1 MIGENMMYKSIILV
15 IILSLITCTAVS
27 GDESMGGMIKIK
39 INDVAFDVK
48 LENNS
53 ATQEL
58 VKELEKGNITVNA
71 TEYGAL
77 RKLVI
82 WVYHFRQLMKISI
95 LLLEI

>member
-1 MIGENMMYKSIILV
+1 MIGVNMMYKSFILV

-27 GDESMGGMIKIK
+27 GDESMDMIKIK
-39 INDVAFDVK
+39 INDEAFDVK

-53 ATQEL
+53 ATQQL
-58 VKELEKGNITVNA
+58 VKEVENGNITVNA

-77 RKLVI
+77 KKLAI

>member
-27 GDESMGGMIKIK
+27 RDKSMDMIKIK
-39 INDVAFDVK
+39 INDEAFDVK

-53 ATQEL
+53 ATQQL

-71 TEYGAL
+71 TEYGGL
-77 RKLVI
+77 
-82 WVYHFRQLMKISI
+82 
-95 LLLEI
+95 